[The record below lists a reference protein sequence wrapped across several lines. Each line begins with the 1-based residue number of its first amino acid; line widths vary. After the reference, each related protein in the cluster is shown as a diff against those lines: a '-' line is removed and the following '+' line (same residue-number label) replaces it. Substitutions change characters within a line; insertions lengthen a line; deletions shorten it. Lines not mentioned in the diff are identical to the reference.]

1 VANNTTIGFTLKVN
15 GVDQAV
21 TSIDALDQ
29 SIEQL
34 ESTLKSATFGS
45 EEFKKVEQ
53 QLIKARSAKEDLDK
67 SLEGRGAEKR
77 LQGIVG
83 MAESLGGAF
92 AIASQASALFGQES
106 EQVAAAEL
114 KAQQALSVVMGVRAI
129 KEGLLNS
136 SLERKLILEKAA
148 TAGTI
153 VMNAVN
159 KALNITLSMNP
170 IGFIVTAIGLLVVG
184 IAAAI
189 NPIKKF
195 IAQFDF
201 LGDAIQWTI
210 DKARDLASWLS
221 FGLIDDSAT
230 AKTRDNSEKI
240 IESLDDI
247 GSASN
252 KMIAADKRRLAYMQA
267 AGATE
272 AQILAQKKKIN
283 KEEVASK
290 QAAINALLKLQK
302 IDGELSDEQKKK
314 LVELTEAVKDLNN
327 QANIDQ
333 VEFNKKQAEDR
344 KKANEDAKRKQEER
358 SKAYSDFVK
367 EYQGKIAEANKKT
380 KELENQ
386 ATLNAIDSEDERAR
400 KSLEIQQ
407 KAQKDELQLAIDTIN
422 KKKNLS
428 QQELAFRD
436 ALLKQMTQ
444 LDVVQ
449 AQETDKL
456 TEDQAKKRK
465 EKEEQFA
472 KELEAIKNTTYLN
485 GIENQRMR
493 ADEEA
498 RIQEEIAIR
507 DIQNSERSETQKQ
520 QLIEAIKLQFDQSDK
535 QRKETN
541 RQEDIDRELAY
552 NEQDIASNMTTF
564 EQKLAILDENDALIK
579 EKVFATEQERTD
591 ALEKNSEARKAIE
604 LAEFEYKAS
613 IASAGM
619 DLAAQAGQFL
629 QQIAG
634 KNKGVAIAGIVIE
647 QAAAIGKI
655 VANTAVANAKSVAAM
670 PITGGMPWVA
680 INTAS
685 AALSIASTIAGAA
698 KSISAI
704 KSAGSDGGGGGG
716 GGSKPAAPQP
726 SKFASG
732 GMVMGPGTGT
742 SDSIP
747 TLLSNGEVVI
757 NANSAAQFGS
767 ILSNI
772 NQAGGGVPIP
782 SQAGDRGMAPQ
793 IIKTYVVASDMSS
806 QQEAD
811 KRLND
816 IARI

>member
-1 VANNTTIGFTLKVN
+1 MANNTTIGFTLKVN

-34 ESTLKSATFGS
+34 ESTLKSASFGS

-92 AIASQASALFGQES
+92 AIASQASALFGAES
-106 EQVAAAEL
+106 EEVAKAEL

-148 TAGTI
+148 TAGTVI
-153 VMNAVN
+153 MNAVN
-159 KALNITLSMNP
+159 KALNVTLSMNP
-170 IGFIVTAIGLLVVG
+170 IGFIVTALGLLVVG

-189 NPIKKF
+189 GPIKKF

-201 LGDAIQWTI
+201 LGEAIQWTI
-210 DKARDLASWLS
+210 DKARDLASFLS
-221 FGLIDDSAT
+221 FGLIDDAAT
-230 AKTRDNSEKI
+230 AKTRDNSQKMI
-240 IESLDDI
+240 DSLDDI
-247 GSASN
+247 NNAQN
-252 KMIAADKRRLAYMQA
+252 KLISADKRKLAYMQA

-272 AQILAQKKKIN
+272 AQLLAQKKKIN
-283 KEEVASK
+283 QEEVASR
-290 QAAINALLKLQK
+290 QAAINALLKLQQ
-302 IDGELSDEQKKK
+302 IDGELDDDKKKK
-314 LVELTEAVKDLNN
+314 LAELQEAVKDLNN
-327 QANIDQ
+327 QAQIDQ
-333 VEFNKKQAEDR
+333 VEFNKKQSEDR

-386 ATLNAIDSEDERAR
+386 ATLAAIDDEDEKAR
-400 KSLEIQQ
+400 RTLEIQQ
-407 KAQKDELQLAIDTIN
+407 KAQTEELQLAIDTIN

-428 QQELAFRD
+428 QQELTYRD
-436 ALLKQMTQ
+436 ALNKQLSTLQ
-444 LDVVQ
+444 KVQ
-449 AQETDKL
+449 NLETEKL
-456 TEDQAKKRK
+456 EEEQAKKK
-465 EKEEQFA
+465 AEKVAQFD
-472 KELEAIKNTTYLN
+472 KELKAIKDQNHLAGLEDARQRAAEELQLQLETSILD
-485 GIENQRMR
+485 IEQSTRT
-493 ADEEA
+493 E
-498 RIQEEIAIR
+498 
-507 DIQNSERSETQKQ
+507 SEKQ
-520 QLIEAIKLQFDQSDK
+520 QLIDAIKEGFRIKDK
-535 QRKETN
+535 ERIAAN
-541 RQEDIDRELAY
+541 RQEDIDREIAY
-552 NEQDIASNMTTF
+552 NEEDLTKNTTSF

-579 EKVFATEQERTD
+579 EKVFTTEKEKTD
-591 ALEKNSEARKAIE
+591 ALQKNADARKAIE
-604 LAEFEYKAS
+604 MAEYEYKAS
-613 IASAGM
+613 IATAGM

-634 KNKGVAIAGIVIE
+634 KNKAVAIAGIVIE

-655 VANTAVANAKSVAAM
+655 VANTAVANAKSVAAF

-680 INTAS
+680 INTVS
-685 AALSIASTIAGAA
+685 AGLSIASTIAGAA
-698 KSISAI
+698 KSIAAI
-704 KSAGSDGGGGGG
+704 KNAGSEGGGG
-716 GGSKPAAPQP
+716 GGSSAPSAPQP

-732 GMVMGPGTGT
+732 GLVTGPGTGT

-747 TLLSNGEVVI
+747 TLLSNGEAVI

-767 ILSNI
+767 MLSQI
-772 NQAGGGVPIP
+772 NQAGGGAPIP
-782 SQAGDRGMAPQ
+782 SQPGDRGMAPQ